1 MKEYERQAILDRV
14 DRDSATVGAAIPE
27 EIVLDGESVVLR
39 ELVADLSTQSDL
51 SESDREQVQALVIA
65 LRQKRAALVSR
76 IEESIEDR
84 ETADRVA
91 DRIIGV
97 NRALS
102 VLAGID
108 ETETIEAA
116 MQAQSVADTQRWISF
131 VKEAKGGIERGLD
144 R

>member
-1 MKEYERQAILDRV
+1 MKEYEREAILDRV